1 MRRAV
6 TIEPHNIQI
15 DATPPPFPASDEI
28 VVRVEC
34 VGICGSDMHIYS
46 GHHPTATFPRV
57 QGHEVSAKIE
67 SLGPDV
73 AGTFVEGERVVIDP
87 LVPCGACYA
96 CRIGRSNC
104 CPTLKVIGAHRD
116 GFLQEAI
123 AVPAGNVYPAGSLSA
138 DEAVLTEPASVG
150 LQAVRRGDVAAGEQV
165 VIVGAGPIGLCTAI
179 AAIDAQARVLMID
192 TVPSRLDL
200 AKSIGA
206 ERTILADSP
215 QLDSAIFDWTDGYG
229 PPVVID
235 CVGHP
240 AVIRQCCR
248 LVAPAGR
255 VVIVGLSDKEVS
267 LPIVDFTY
275 KEMTILGSRASAR
288 LFPESVN
295 LIERHRE
302 AHSRLITHRFP
313 LGETGVALEFAIANP
328 SAASKVI
335 VEIN

>member
-15 DATPPPFPASDEI
+15 DATPPPSPASDEI
-28 VVRVEC
+28 AVRVEC

-57 QGHEVSAKIE
+57 QGHEVSATIE
-67 SLGPDV
+67 SLGSNV
-73 AGTFVEGERVVIDP
+73 AGTFVAGERVVIDP

-96 CRIGRSNC
+96 CRIGRSNT

-123 AVPAGNVYPAGSLSA
+123 AVPAGNVHPAGTLSA

-150 LQAVRRGDVAAGEQV
+150 LQAVRRGVVAAGEQV
-165 VIVGAGPIGLCTAI
+165 VIIGAGPIGLCTAL

-200 AKSIGA
+200 AMSIGA

-215 QLDSAIFDWTDGYG
+215 QLDADILDWTDGDG
-229 PPVVID
+229 PPVIID

-275 KEMTILGSRASAR
+275 KEMTIVGSRASAK

-302 AHSRLITHRFP
+302 AYSRLITHRFP
-313 LGETGVALEFAIANP
+313 LGETGAALEFAIANP

-335 VEIN
+335 VEID